1 MYHTTSGEYT
11 HQKITRHQ
19 AIVRLHDALLIDGD
33 FNGNDSD
40 IKKGNIR
47 LKTGM
52 HPIRI
57 LIKKEEN
64 EDWNFKIVAGEAG
77 GGLSPLP
84 ENVFFHFNDDCIKSM
99 ISLF

>member
-1 MYHTTSGEYT
+1 MPFPSSGEYSL
-11 HQKITRHQ
+11 QINTRHQ

-64 EDWNFKIVAGEAG
+64 EDWNFKIVRSEEHTSELQSRGH
-77 GGLSPLP
+77 LVCRLLHKKKK
-84 ENVFFHFNDDCIKSM
+84 NKN
-99 ISLF
+99 